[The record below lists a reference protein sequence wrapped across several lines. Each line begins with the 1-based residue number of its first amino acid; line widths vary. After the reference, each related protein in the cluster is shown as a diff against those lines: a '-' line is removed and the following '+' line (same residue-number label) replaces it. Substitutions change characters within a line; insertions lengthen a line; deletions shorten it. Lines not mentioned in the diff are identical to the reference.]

1 MGALEINN
9 KKLRCTRCLD
19 IRRLLIIPST
29 KNPKIEITC
38 HCNKSV
44 ENLLDYCKEIK
55 NVTEIKLVCSKCNKN
70 SIVHPRICYDCLLI
84 YCSKCCDNHLP
95 NKNLDNVP
103 LRASLVGHNTIHVE
117 KSDYYCVDH
126 QNYNFIGYCQQCLMN
141 LCNECIREG
150 THKIHHVD
158 IFSVIKPSRKEKEE
172 FKNNIKIS
180 EQKIES
186 NNKKITNFCKLHQYD
201 KRTKKI
207 EKKYQLI
214 SEENSDILMLLK
226 FCFDLYKSNK
236 MKNYSIIYNI
246 IKNKKFNTKLLDL
259 DKSDSEEEKFE
270 IILKYLKNDALI
282 LYKRCK
288 NDKEK
293 FLSDNEEDEE
303 NEDEEEEIEEENEE
317 VKEDNDEE
325 VEDNENKEEDNED
338 EENKEENEVEENKED
353 NEESYHDDNDENK
366 NSFSNNQEIIENSYN
381 QDNNEENEDKNSLDE
396 NINIEKE
403 ENIIDNNLNINAQK
417 NIKNEN
423 KIQNENNFHPKKL
436 KIPSIFDQ
444 KNQPK
449 KPYLTSKDIQRPK
462 KLKIPSMFE
471 KREENNKPKERAN
484 IINTGANKNMGL
496 KKDFLSKMMEKRKVM
511 GMENIEKNNNIINKE
526 EMQVNYHTEERN
538 EIIQDNN
545 EGNTEEVINKVIM
558 TNKKKKKP
566 KRSEAFGFGQEFIE
580 LPKHKQKLEVVD
592 ENNELN
598 ENQENDENQENIENI
613 ENNDENNENKE
624 ENENEEN
631 KENNENNSIY
641 SNKSE
646 EINKE
651 EINISEEKHNSDLNE
666 EDYYQKE
673 EGEEEKE
680 EENEE
685 EKEEDKKEEIEEKEE
700 EKEEENEEEEQ
711 W

>member
-55 NVTEIKLVCSKCNKN
+55 NVTEIKLVCSKCNKS

-207 EKKYQLI
+207 EKKYQII

-317 VKEDNDEE
+317 VKEDNEEE
-325 VEDNENKEEDNED
+325 VEDNENKEKDNED
-338 EENKEENEVEENKED
+338 EENKEENEVEENKEE

-366 NSFSNNQEIIENSYN
+366 NSFSNNHEIIENNYN
-381 QDNNEENEDKNSLDE
+381 QDNNEENYDNNNLDE

-417 NIKNEN
+417 NIKNEI
-423 KIQNENNFHPKKL
+423 KIQNENNYHPK
-436 KIPSIFDQ
+436 
-444 KNQPK
+444 N
-449 KPYLTSKDIQRPK
+449 
-462 KLKIPSMFE
+462 
-471 KREENNKPKERAN
+471 
-484 IINTGANKNMGL
+484 
-496 KKDFLSKMMEKRKVM
+496 
-511 GMENIEKNNNIINKE
+511 
-526 EMQVNYHTEERN
+526 
-538 EIIQDNN
+538 
-545 EGNTEEVINKVIM
+545 
-558 TNKKKKKP
+558 
-566 KRSEAFGFGQEFIE
+566 
-580 LPKHKQKLEVVD
+580 
-592 ENNELN
+592 
-598 ENQENDENQENIENI
+598 
-613 ENNDENNENKE
+613 
-624 ENENEEN
+624 
-631 KENNENNSIY
+631 
-641 SNKSE
+641 
-646 EINKE
+646 
-651 EINISEEKHNSDLNE
+651 
-666 EDYYQKE
+666 
-673 EGEEEKE
+673 
-680 EENEE
+680 
-685 EKEEDKKEEIEEKEE
+685 
-700 EKEEENEEEEQ
+700 
-711 W
+711 